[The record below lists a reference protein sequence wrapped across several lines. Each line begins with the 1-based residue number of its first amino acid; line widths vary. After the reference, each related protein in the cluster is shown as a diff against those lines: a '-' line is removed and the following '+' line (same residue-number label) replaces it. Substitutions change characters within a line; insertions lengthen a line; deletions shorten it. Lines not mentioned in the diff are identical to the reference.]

1 MQTSD
6 LRDIR
11 EGMKVF
17 DSRDHEIG
25 TVERVQFGA
34 DNPAT
39 PGLEAN
45 SIEGMEPPRDRS
57 IVDNVL
63 DVFRED
69 DLPKEIHDRLLM
81 QGFVRLDAD
90 GLFASDRYILPDQI
104 RSVLGDKITLTVEK
118 SELMKRH

>member
-25 TVERVQFGA
+25 TVERVQYGA

-39 PGLEAN
+39 PELEAN
-45 SIEGMEPPRDRS
+45 SIEGMEPERNRS

-104 RSVLGDKITLTVEK
+104 LSVMGDKIVLTVEK

>member
-1 MQTSD
+1 
-6 LRDIR
+6 
-11 EGMKVF
+11 
-17 DSRDHEIG
+17 
-25 TVERVQFGA
+25 VQYGA

-39 PGLEAN
+39 PELEAN
-45 SIEGMEPPRDRS
+45 SIEGMEPERNRS

-104 RSVLGDKITLTVEK
+104 LSVMGDKIVLTVEK

>member
-25 TVERVQFGA
+25 TVERVQYGA

-39 PGLEAN
+39 PELEAN
-45 SIEGMEPPRDRS
+45 SIEGMEPERNRS

-63 DVFRED
+63 DVFREE

-104 RSVLGDKITLTVEK
+104 LSVMGDKIVLTVEK

>member
-25 TVERVQFGA
+25 TVERVQYGA

-39 PGLEAN
+39 PELEAN
-45 SIEGMEPPRDRS
+45 SIEGMEPERNRS

-69 DLPKEIHDRLLM
+69 DLPEEIRDRLLM

-104 RSVLGDKITLTVEK
+104 LSVMGDKIVLTVEK